1 MSADELPVL
10 AFESQADWA
19 AWLAEHGADTPG
31 GIWLKFAK
39 KDSGIRSV
47 VYAEALQEALRQ
59 GWIDGQ
65 ARSFDDDCYLQRF
78 TPRRPRS
85 KWSQRNV
92 DYAEAL
98 IADGRMLPAGLAEVE
113 RAKADGR
120 WEAAYPGPATA
131 TAPPDLQAALD
142 ADPEAAAFFAT
153 LSSTNRYA
161 IIYQVLDAKR
171 PETRERRIAKYVAMC
186 AAGETVR

>member
-1 MSADELPVL
+1 MPAEELPVL
-10 AFESQADWA
+10 AFASQAEWA
-19 AWLAEHGADTPG
+19 AWLVAHGDETPG
-31 GIWLKFAK
+31 GVWLKYAK
-39 KDSGIRSV
+39 KGSRIRSL

-65 ARSFDDDCYLQRF
+65 ARPFDDAFYLQRF
-78 TPRRPRS
+78 TPRRARS

-92 DYAEAL
+92 KYAEAL
-98 IADGRMLPAGLAEVE
+98 IAEGRMLPAGLAEVE
-113 RAKADGR
+113 RARADGR

-131 TAPPDLQAALD
+131 TVPPDLRTALD

-161 IIYQVLDAKR
+161 ILYRVLEAKR
-171 PETRERRIAKYVAMC
+171 PETRARRIERFVAMC
-186 AAGETVR
+186 RAGETVH